1 MDYQQIIRKLGKTDQ
16 ERADALGL
24 ERSTV
29 SRLRRGE
36 TAPSVETYKV
46 LLSLQKRA
54 LQKLAKAM
62 TQIQYTESPLMGALR
77 RRKRS

>member
-36 TAPSVETYKV
+36 TGPSVETYKV
-46 LLSLQKRA
+46 LVELHNA
-54 LQKLAKAM
+54 
-62 TQIQYTESPLMGALR
+62 ELR